1 MNSRLEIKKF
11 LTGIVYATAL
21 PTGSSSFAFSIV
33 LLLLLHCQHAL
44 LGNHFGYYF
53 FKNLCFSKLKISYKN
68 TGFLFETKFSVDLKK
83 WLLIICFYGQNMSF
97 NSNFPRHLKRNAL
110 TVPLFSLLLFLICHL
125 TFFFSQ
131 NHKSAF

>member
-21 PTGSSSFAFSIV
+21 PTGSSSSSFAFSIV

-53 FKNLCFSKLKISYKN
+53 VKN
-68 TGFLFETKFSVDLKK
+68 
-83 WLLIICFYGQNMSF
+83 IIYEDIG
-97 NSNFPRHLKRNAL
+97 
-110 TVPLFSLLLFLICHL
+110 LFLKPNFIVD
-125 TFFFSQ
+125 F
-131 NHKSAF
+131 